1 MDIHRIDG
9 MSTTNANTIMED
21 FAPASLSD
29 RVTTYSLDAAK
40 SIYRLATRRVKRT
53 ADVVDSEYNLLNW
66 HRVMS
71 AKAWA
76 SASSL
81 SEFLISKNSAQSLRK
96 VDNQICRIA
105 ADDYYRYRAKALGDL
120 IARHTGGIGEI
131 VELGAGFGYNL
142 FSLHLNHPEWRLRG
156 FDIAPNGVA
165 TGREIAAHYGLS
177 DRISLEQID
186 LTDGTHPN
194 YSAIK
199 DQVVFTYFCI
209 EQIPY
214 DVRKVVDNIIAAKPK
229 RVINIEPTTELLNLT
244 NPRDI
249 VSFLYIRSVD
259 YQTELFSTL
268 DDYERKGRIRILA
281 RERMPFAP
289 SIHNDGFLY
298 CWEPTP

>member
-1 MDIHRIDG
+1 
-9 MSTTNANTIMED
+9 MSTTDANSMMEGL
-21 FAPASLSD
+21 APASLSD
-29 RVTTYSLDAAK
+29 RATTYSLDAAK

-53 ADVVDSEYNLLNW
+53 AEVVNSEYNLLNW

-76 SASSL
+76 SAGTL
-81 SEFLISKNSAQSLRK
+81 EEFLIPANPAQSLRK
-96 VDNQICRIA
+96 VNNQICRIA

-120 IARHTGGIGEI
+120 IAHHAGGVNEI

-142 FSLHLNHPEWRLRG
+142 FSLHLNHPEWTLRG
-156 FDIAPNGVA
+156 FDIAPNGIA

-177 DRISLEQID
+177 DRISLDRID
-186 LTDGTHPN
+186 LTNGTDPN
-194 YSAIK
+194 YSAIRN
-199 DQVVFTYFCI
+199 QVVFTYFCI

-214 DVRKVVDNIIAAKPK
+214 DVREVVDNIIAAGPK

-268 DDYERKGRIRILA
+268 GDYERQGRVRILA